1 MFQFLLKPQSL
12 YIRHAI
18 SSFVEIKR
26 RRTVSVGLL
35 SDLVLA
41 GLNGL
46 VEYLSAHVLMCL
58 VPAFFIAGALS
69 ALFRKES
76 VTRYLGPD
84 TPRYISYPVASFAGL
99 LIAVCSCTI
108 LPLFAGIWKKGAGL
122 GPAVTFLFTGPA
134 VNILAI
140 LYTGSLIGWDIA
152 AARGILAIVFGILIG
167 VTMGYVFERKGRP
180 RSGAAAGCPPP
191 IAGAETGRSAGPVP
205 EHQVGLLG
213 KLFNARVAILFVLLV
228 VVLVAGASPVAM
240 ELKLPLVAA
249 AALASMIWAL
259 RMNTREENESWM
271 RETYFFIKMILPLL
285 LIGVFV
291 AGVASELIPE
301 EVVGEHLGDN
311 SLSANAIAVGFGIFM
326 YFPTLV
332 EVPVARMFLDLG
344 MAKGPL
350 LAYLLADPELSFQ
363 SVLVTRKIMGN
374 RKIAVYVVLV
384 AVLCIAA
391 GMIFGAVVGR

>member
-1 MFQFLLKPQSL
+1 VALGYLIDLL
-12 YIRHAI
+12 
-18 SSFVEIKR
+18 F
-26 RRTVSVGLL
+26 
-35 SDLVLA
+35 A

-46 VEYLSAHVLMCL
+46 VEYLSAHVLLCL

-69 ALFRKES
+69 ALFKKEA
-76 VTRYLGPD
+76 VTKYLGPD
-84 TPRYISYPVASFAGL
+84 TPRYISYPVASAAGL

-134 VNILAI
+134 VNVLAI

-152 AARGILAIVFGILIG
+152 AARGILAVAFGILIG
-167 VTMGYVFERKGRP
+167 LMMGFIFERARGRGVSSASARLASIQSAP
-180 RSGAAAGCPPP
+180 DAATNTP
-191 IAGAETGRSAGPVP
+191 PVP
-205 EHQVGLLG
+205 AGDRTIVERLVRS
-213 KLFNARVAILFVLLV
+213 RVAVLFVILMAVLV
-228 VVLVAGASPVAM
+228 VGASPLSLALRVPIVAITA
-240 ELKLPLVAA
+240 VFA
-249 AALASMIWAL
+249 MIWAIK
-259 RMNTREENESWM
+259 MNSREENASWM

-291 AGVASELIPE
+291 AGLASELIPE
-301 EVVGEHLGDN
+301 AVVGEYLGDN
-311 SLSANAIAVGFGIFM
+311 SVRANALAVGFGIFM

-363 SVLVTRKIMGN
+363 SILVTRKIMGTK
-374 RKIAVYVVLV
+374 KIAVYVILV
-384 AVLCIAA
+384 AVLCIVA
-391 GMIFGAVVGR
+391 GLLFGMFGGG